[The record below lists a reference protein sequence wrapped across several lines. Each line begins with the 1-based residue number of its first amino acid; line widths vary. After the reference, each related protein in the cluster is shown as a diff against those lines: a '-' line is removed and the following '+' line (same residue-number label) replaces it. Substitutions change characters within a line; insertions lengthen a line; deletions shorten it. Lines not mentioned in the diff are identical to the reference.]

1 MQQMKGFRYK
11 NFFSWQAFYH
21 PFSICLKSLMNG
33 LYVGAE
39 NFQPLPFVWFM
50 DFLDSP
56 KRKVKLLLLC
66 TVVMFLMIWFSG
78 IVRADEKILVAA
90 ASDLN
95 FAMNEICRAFEKP
108 HPGIKVE
115 VSYGSSG
122 NFYAQ
127 IKQGAPYDIFFSAD
141 ASYPSRLEEEGFA
154 VKGQRQL
161 YAIGKIVLW
170 IPKKSAL
177 GPQKGLNV
185 VLEPELKKLAIA
197 NHKHAPYG
205 RAAEESLRYYGLWD
219 KVQDKLVF
227 GENISQ
233 TAQFVQTGSA
243 DAGIIAMSLAISPSM
258 AESGSYWVIP
268 TESYSRLEQGYAV
281 LQRGKGKSSVKTFLE
296 FVQGKKGEKILS
308 DYGFILP

>member
-1 MQQMKGFRYK
+1 M
-11 NFFSWQAFYH
+11 
-21 PFSICLKSLMNG
+21 
-33 LYVGAE
+33 V
-39 NFQPLPFVWFM
+39 M

-66 TVVMFLMIWFSG
+66 TVVMFLMICFSNT
-78 IVRADEKILVAA
+78 VRADEKILIAA

-95 FAMNEICRAFEKP
+95 FAMNEICRAFEKS

-141 ASYPSRLEEEGFA
+141 ASYPALLEEEGFA
-154 VKGQRQL
+154 VKGQRHL
-161 YAIGKIVLW
+161 YSIGKIVLW
-170 IPKKSAL
+170 VPKKSAL
-177 GPQKGLNV
+177 NPHEGLKI
-185 VLEPELKKLAIA
+185 VLESNVKKLAIA
-197 NHKHAPYG
+197 NPKHAPYG
-205 RAAEESLRYYGLWD
+205 RAAEESLRYYGLLD

-243 DAGIIAMSLAISPSM
+243 DAGIIAMSLAISPKMTSD
-258 AESGSYWVIP
+258 GNYWIIP

-281 LQRGKGKSSVKTFLE
+281 LQRGKGKSSVKTFLK
-296 FVQGKKGEKILS
+296 FVQGKKGKKILS
-308 DYGFILP
+308 DFGFILP

>member
-1 MQQMKGFRYK
+1 
-11 NFFSWQAFYH
+11 
-21 PFSICLKSLMNG
+21 
-33 LYVGAE
+33 
-39 NFQPLPFVWFM
+39 
-50 DFLDSP
+50 
-56 KRKVKLLLLC
+56 
-66 TVVMFLMIWFSG
+66 MFLMIWFSG
-78 IVRADEKILVAA
+78 IVRADEKILIAA

-95 FAMNEICRAFEKP
+95 FAMNEICRAFEKS

-122 NFYAQ
+122 NFFAQ

-177 GPQKGLNV
+177 NPQKGLNL

-197 NHKHAPYG
+197 NPRHAPYG

-219 KVQDKLVF
+219 K
-227 GENISQ
+227 
-233 TAQFVQTGSA
+233 FVQTGSA
-243 DAGIIAMSLAISPSM
+243 DAGIIALSLAISPKM
-258 AESGSYWVIP
+258 VKDGSYWIIP

-281 LQRGKGKSSVKTFLE
+281 LQRGKGTSSVKAFLE
-296 FVQGKKGEKILS
+296 FVQGKKGKKILS
-308 DYGFILP
+308 DFGFILP

>member
-1 MQQMKGFRYK
+1 MNLGWFKKQVT
-11 NFFSWQAFYH
+11 NFIFISGAVLLIFFLICFSH
-21 PFSICLKSLMNG
+21 
-33 LYVGAE
+33 
-39 NFQPLPFVWFM
+39 
-50 DFLDSP
+50 
-56 KRKVKLLLLC
+56 
-66 TVVMFLMIWFSG
+66 
-78 IVRADEKILVAA
+78 IVYAKEKILVAA

-95 FAMNEICRAFEKP
+95 FAMNAICRDFEKL
-108 HPGIKVE
+108 HPGIKAE

-122 NFYAQ
+122 NFFAQ

-141 ASYPSRLEEEGFA
+141 ASYPALLENEGFA

-177 GPQKGLNV
+177 NPQKGLNL

-197 NHKHAPYG
+197 NPKHAPYG
-205 RAAEESLRYYGLWD
+205 RAAEESLRYYGLLD

-243 DAGIIAMSLAISPSM
+243 DAGIIAMSLAVSPSM
-258 AESGSYWVIP
+258 ADSGNYWIIP
-268 TESYSRLEQGYAV
+268 AESYSRLEQGYAV
-281 LQRGKGKSSVKTFLE
+281 LQRGKSKSSVKTFLE
-296 FVQGKKGEKILS
+296 FVQGKNGERILS

>member
-1 MQQMKGFRYK
+1 MKQMKEFRYK
-11 NFFSWQAFYH
+11 YFFFWHVFYH
-21 PFSICLKSLMNG
+21 PSISSFARMG
-33 LYVGAE
+33 
-39 NFQPLPFVWFM
+39 
-50 DFLDSP
+50 
-56 KRKVKLLLLC
+56 KREIPWLLLC
-66 TVVMFLMIWFSG
+66 TVAMFLMICFSNK
-78 IVRADEKILVAA
+78 VRADEKILVAA

-95 FAMNEICRAFEKP
+95 FAMNEICRDFEKS
-108 HPGIKVE
+108 HPGIRVE

-177 GPQKGLNV
+177 NPQKGLSV

-197 NHKHAPYG
+197 NPKHAPYG
-205 RAAEESLRYYGLWD
+205 RAAEESLRYYGLLD

-243 DAGIIAMSLAISPSM
+243 DAGIIAMSLAISPGM
-258 AESGSYWVIP
+258 AHSGSYWIIS
-268 TESYSRLEQGYAV
+268 TESYGKLEQVYAV
-281 LQRGKGKSSVKTFLE
+281 LQKGRDKLSVKTFLE
-296 FVQGKKGEKILS
+296 FVQGKKGKKILS
-308 DYGFILP
+308 DFGFTH

>member
-1 MQQMKGFRYK
+1 MKQMKEFRYK
-11 NFFSWQAFYH
+11 NFFFWQVFYH
-21 PFSICLKSLMNG
+21 PFRNCLKSLMNG
-33 LYVGAE
+33 PYVGAE
-39 NFQPLPFVWFM
+39 NLQPLPFVWFM

-66 TVVMFLMIWFSG
+66 TAVLFLMIWFSG

-95 FAMNEICRAFEKP
+95 FAMNEICRAFEKS

-122 NFYAQ
+122 NFFAQ

-170 IPKKSAL
+170 VPKKSAL
-177 GPQKGLNV
+177 NPQKGLNV
-185 VLEPELKKLAIA
+185 VLEPELKKLAMA
-197 NHKHAPYG
+197 NPKHAPYG
-205 RAAEESLRYYGLWD
+205 RAAEESLRYYGLLD

-243 DAGIIAMSLAISPSM
+243 DAGIIAMSLAVSPSM
-258 AESGSYWVIP
+258 ADSGKYLIIP

-281 LQRGKGKSSVKTFLE
+281 LQRSKGKSSVKTFLE

-308 DYGFILP
+308 DFGFILP

>member
-1 MQQMKGFRYK
+1 MR
-11 NFFSWQAFYH
+11 
-21 PFSICLKSLMNG
+21 LKI
-33 LYVGAE
+33 
-39 NFQPLPFVWFM
+39 
-50 DFLDSP
+50 P
-56 KRKVKLLLLC
+56 KRRVTSFISIACATWLLFLLIAFRNAVC
-66 TVVMFLMIWFSG
+66 
-78 IVRADEKILVAA
+78 ADEKILVAA

-95 FAMNEICRAFEKP
+95 FAMNEICRAFEKA

-122 NFYAQ
+122 NFFAQ

-141 ASYPSRLEEEGFA
+141 ASYPALLENEGFA

-177 GPQKGLNV
+177 NPQKGLNL
-185 VLEPELKKLAIA
+185 VLETELKKLAIA
-197 NHKHAPYG
+197 NPKHAPYG
-205 RAAEESLRYYGLWD
+205 RAAEESLRYYGLLD
-219 KVQDKLVF
+219 KIQGKLVF

-233 TAQFVQTGSA
+233 TAQFVQTGAA

-296 FVQGKKGEKILS
+296 FVQGKKGKKILYDFS
-308 DYGFILP
+308 FILP

>member
-1 MQQMKGFRYK
+1 MKQMKEFRYK
-11 NFFSWQAFYH
+11 NFFFWQVFYH
-21 PFSICLKSLMNG
+21 PSIPSFARRGKIEVTWL
-33 LYVGAE
+33 
-39 NFQPLPFVWFM
+39 
-50 DFLDSP
+50 
-56 KRKVKLLLLC
+56 RLC
-66 TVVMFLMIWFSG
+66 TVVLFLMIWFSG

-95 FAMNEICRAFEKP
+95 FAMNEICRDFEKS

-115 VSYGSSG
+115 ISYGSSG

-141 ASYPSRLEEEGFA
+141 ASYPTLLEDEGFA

-177 GPQKGLNV
+177 NPQKGLNL

-197 NHKHAPYG
+197 NPRHAPYG

-219 KVQDKLVF
+219 KVQGKLVF

-243 DAGIIAMSLAISPSM
+243 DAGIIAVSLAVSPSM
-258 AESGSYWVIP
+258 AHSGSYWIIP
-268 TESYSRLEQGYAV
+268 TESYSRLEQGYTV

-308 DYGFILP
+308 DFGFILP

>member
-1 MQQMKGFRYK
+1 M
-11 NFFSWQAFYH
+11 
-21 PFSICLKSLMNG
+21 
-33 LYVGAE
+33 
-39 NFQPLPFVWFM
+39 
-50 DFLDSP
+50 
-56 KRKVKLLLLC
+56 LLLY

-95 FAMNEICRAFEKP
+95 FAMNEICRTFEKA

-177 GPQKGLNV
+177 DPQKGLNV

-197 NHKHAPYG
+197 NP
-205 RAAEESLRYYGLWD
+205 
-219 KVQDKLVF
+219 
-227 GENISQ
+227 
-233 TAQFVQTGSA
+233 
-243 DAGIIAMSLAISPSM
+243 
-258 AESGSYWVIP
+258 
-268 TESYSRLEQGYAV
+268 
-281 LQRGKGKSSVKTFLE
+281 
-296 FVQGKKGEKILS
+296 
-308 DYGFILP
+308 

>member
-1 MQQMKGFRYK
+1 
-11 NFFSWQAFYH
+11 
-21 PFSICLKSLMNG
+21 MNG
-33 LYVGAE
+33 PYEGAG
-39 NFQPLPFVWFM
+39 NLQPLPFVWFM
-50 DFLDSP
+50 DFLDRP
-56 KRKVKLLLLC
+56 KRKVTWLRLC
-66 TVVMFLMIWFSG
+66 TVVMCLMIWFSG
-78 IVRADEKILVAA
+78 IVRADEKILIAA

-95 FAMNEICRAFEKP
+95 FAMNEICRAFEKS

-127 IKQGAPYDIFFSAD
+127 IKQSAPYDIFFSAD

-177 GPQKGLNV
+177 DPQKGLNV
-185 VLEPELKKLAIA
+185 VLEPELKKLAIS
-197 NHKHAPYG
+197 NPKHAPYG
-205 RAAEESLRYYGLWD
+205 RAAEESLRYYGLLD
-219 KVQDKLVF
+219 KVQSKLVF

-243 DAGIIAMSLAISPSM
+243 DAGIIAVSLAVSPSM

-268 TESYSRLEQGYAV
+268 TESYSRLEQVYTV

-308 DYGFILP
+308 DFGFILP